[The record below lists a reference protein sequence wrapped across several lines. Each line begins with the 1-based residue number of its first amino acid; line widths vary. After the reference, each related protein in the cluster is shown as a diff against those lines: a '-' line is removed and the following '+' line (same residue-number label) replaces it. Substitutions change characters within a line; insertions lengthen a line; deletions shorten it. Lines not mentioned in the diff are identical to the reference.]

1 MMHIAHHPIFVA
13 LSMIIACL
21 GSWTA
26 LDLFRRVRAHTG
38 TWRGAWLLAASIAMG
53 LSIWAMHFIAML
65 GFNPGAEVRYD
76 IGLTL
81 LSLLLAIAVTAL
93 AFFSAARGKVRRLVL
108 SGLGMGVGICTMH
121 YVGMAAMITELA
133 LTNDPL
139 FVVLAVAVAV
149 SASTGALIAAMH
161 EHTFLQR
168 ALAAIVLG
176 FAIVGMHY
184 TAMVGVQLSPDATA
198 MEVSGGIDSVVLAFG
213 IAGGTFFILFLALIA
228 ALSDRRF
235 EAMAAVEAARSEQR
249 LRAIVEHLPLGILV
263 VAKPFGEIRYAND
276 EASRLVGHTVAPGIH
291 WSDIQIQ
298 GNVDGNG
305 ERTTNGDILDEA
317 LQQKRRAGPRLLAC
331 RQSNGSITQ
340 IEVTVAPIPHYSD
353 GGDGSTQAIV
363 ALQDVTE
370 KLRAEKERQEQED
383 LRRLNELLEERVAAA
398 LAEKAQ
404 AQAALLHR
412 QRLDSLGHLTGGVAH
427 DFNNLLT
434 VVIGALDIILRHPEH
449 GERRARLGEAAL
461 AAAKRGQRLTAQLL
475 AFARQ
480 QPLHPESCD
489 LNELIR
495 VGEPLIRRAVGEEI
509 ALTLHLSREPIFA
522 LIDPAQFEATLL
534 NLVVNAVD
542 ACHAG
547 CSISIETSQRDGLP
561 EAIPDTPTRYFQLR
575 ITDTGKGMSADVLN
589 RIFDPF
595 FTTKAP
601 GKGTGLGLSQVY
613 GFVKQS
619 GGEVR
624 VDSQEGQGTTFEILI
639 PAIEERTSDASAR
652 RPLKH
657 TVRSL
662 SVLLTEDDPAVA
674 TIVEAMLM
682 NLGHGVVRTEN
693 AEQALAVLRS
703 QRPVDLLLSDIVM
716 PGGVNGLELAQQA
729 VAIRPGLQVLLS
741 SGYAG
746 ESVDQALAQSRWPFL
761 KKPYAEEE
769 LAAHLEQFS
778 QFTAERIGQA

>member
-93 AFFSAARGKVRRLVL
+93 AFFSATPGNVRRLLL

-121 YVGMAAMITELA
+121 YVGMAAVITQFTLK
-133 LTNDPL
+133 NDPL

-168 ALAAIVLG
+168 ALAALVLG

-184 TAMVGVQLSPDATA
+184 TAMLGVQLSPGATA

-235 EAMAAVEAARSEQR
+235 EALAAVEASRSEQR
-249 LRAIVEHLPLGILV
+249 LRAIIEHLPLGIV
-263 VAKPFGEIRYAND
+263 VAAKPCGEIRFANA
-276 EASRLVGHTVAPGIH
+276 EASRLVGHTVTPGTS

-298 GNVDGNG
+298 SGVDGVD
-305 ERTTNGDILDEA
+305 ERTTRADILDEA
-317 LQQKRRAGPRLLAC
+317 LQRERRAGPRLLTV
-331 RQSNGSITQ
+331 RKDDGSVSQ

-353 GGDGSTQAIV
+353 GGDGGAQAIV

-398 LAEKAQ
+398 LAGKAE

-412 QRLDSLGHLTGGVAH
+412 QRLESLGHLTGGVAH

-449 GERRARLGEAAL
+449 GERSTRLGEAAL

-495 VGEPLIRRAVGEEI
+495 VGEPLIRRAVGDEI
-509 ALTLHLSREPIFA
+509 TLTLHLSREPIFA

-542 ACHAG
+542 ACHVG
-547 CSISIETSQRDGLP
+547 SSISIETSQRDGLP
-561 EAIPDTPTRYFQLR
+561 ETTPDTPTRYFQLR
-575 ITDTGKGMSADVLN
+575 IADTGKGMSADVLN
-589 RIFDPF
+589 RVFDPF

-624 VDSQEGQGTTFEILI
+624 VESQEGQGTTFEILI
-639 PAIEERTSDASAR
+639 PAIEPVTNDVSAR

-662 SVLLTEDDPAVA
+662 SVLLTEDDSAVA
-674 TIVEAMLM
+674 TIVEAMLR
-682 NLGHGVVRTEN
+682 NLGHEVVRAEN
-693 AEQALAVLRS
+693 AEQALEVLRS
-703 QRPVDLLLSDIVM
+703 QRPLDLLLSDIVM
-716 PGGVNGLELAQQA
+716 PGGVNGVELAQQA

-746 ESVDQALAQSRWPFL
+746 ESVDEALARSGWPFL

-769 LAAHLEQFS
+769 LAAHLEQFAR
-778 QFTAERIGQA
+778 FTAERISQV

>member
-65 GFNPGAEVRYD
+65 GFNPGAEVRYN

-81 LSLLLAIAVTAL
+81 LSLLLAIAVTAF
-93 AFFSAARGKVRRLVL
+93 AFFSAAPGKVRRLLL

-121 YVGMAAMITELA
+121 YVGMAAMITQFTLK
-133 LTNDPL
+133 NDPL

-184 TAMVGVQLSPDATA
+184 TAMLGVQLSPDATA

-235 EAMAAVEAARSEQR
+235 EALAAVEASRSEQR
-249 LRAIVEHLPLGILV
+249 LRAIIEHLPLGIVV
-263 VAKPFGEIRYAND
+263 VAKPFGEIRFANA
-276 EASRLVGHTVAPGIH
+276 EASRLVDQTVAPGTH

-298 GNVDGNG
+298 SCVDGND
-305 ERTTNGDILDEA
+305 ERTSNGDILDEA
-317 LQQKRRAGPRLLAC
+317 LRQERRTGPRLLAC
-331 RQSNGSITQ
+331 RKNDGSITQ
-340 IEVTVAPIPHYSD
+340 IEITVAPISD
-353 GGDGSTQAIV
+353 HGDGSAQAIV

-412 QRLDSLGHLTGGVAH
+412 QRLESLGHLTGGVAH

-542 ACHAG
+542 ACRAG
-547 CSISIETSQRDGLP
+547 SSISIETSQRDGLP
-561 EAIPDTPTRYFQLR
+561 EASPDTPSRRYFQLR
-575 ITDTGKGMSADVLN
+575 IADTGNGMSADIVN

-624 VDSQEGQGTTFEILI
+624 VDSQEGEGTTFEILI
-639 PAIEERTSDASAR
+639 PAIEAGINDASAR

-662 SVLLTEDDPAVA
+662 SVLLTEDDSAVA
-674 TIVEAMLM
+674 TIVEAMLR
-682 NLGHGVVRTEN
+682 NLGHEVIRAEN
-693 AEQALAVLRS
+693 AEQALEVLRS

-746 ESVDQALAQSRWPFL
+746 ESVDEALSQSGWPFL

-769 LAAHLEQFS
+769 LAAHLEQFAR
-778 QFTAERIGQA
+778 FTAERISQV